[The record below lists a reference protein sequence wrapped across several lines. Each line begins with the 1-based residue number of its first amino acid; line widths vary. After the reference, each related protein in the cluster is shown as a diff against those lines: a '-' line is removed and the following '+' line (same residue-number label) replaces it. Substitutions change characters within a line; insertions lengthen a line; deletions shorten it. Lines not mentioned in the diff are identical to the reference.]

1 MKVIGDTKCKIT
13 KDKNSENIPNLEI
26 NVVVLVHC
34 NISSNNYKNLQ
45 NNNIQKSKAL
55 YTFFPNKLFGQL
67 LNFSPKKV
75 YFLKTFDS
83 ELLYIKVRFIEQN
96 YTQLAIEDKIN
107 ITLVIN

>member
-13 KDKNSENIPNLEI
+13 KDKNGESIPNLEI

-45 NNNIQKSKAL
+45 NNNIQKSRAL
-55 YTFFPNKLFGQL
+55 
-67 LNFSPKKV
+67 
-75 YFLKTFDS
+75 FLKAFDS
-83 ELLYIKVRFIEQN
+83 ELFYIKVRFIEQN